1 MSKQTSIEW
10 LFERFEN
17 GDMYNLEDAQFIKH
31 QALKMHKEEIEKAQ
45 SFAISNAD
53 MSNNRGYFDCEQYY
67 QETYQQSVTNCNQ
80 MSSPKTSDN

>member
-31 QALKMHKEEIEKAQ
+31 QALKMHKEEIEDAWY
-45 SFAISNAD
+45 AD
-53 MSNNRGYFDCEQYY
+53 DEKGSIHFFKDYY
-67 QETYQQSVTNCNQ
+67 QETYER
-80 MSSPKTSDN
+80 KTTESK